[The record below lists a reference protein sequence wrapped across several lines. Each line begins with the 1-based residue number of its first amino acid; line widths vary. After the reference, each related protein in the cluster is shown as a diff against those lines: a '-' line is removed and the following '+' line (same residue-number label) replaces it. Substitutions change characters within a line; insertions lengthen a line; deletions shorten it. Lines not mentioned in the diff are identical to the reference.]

1 MGAHEETLLIKI
13 AIEMLDSLALS
24 TKTIMN
30 YTRVEIL
37 GSEVLLANLQTN
49 SKLNVLSWVQR
60 LVYYLPLPK

>member
-37 GSEVLLANLQTN
+37 GSGVLLANLQTN
-49 SKLNVLSWVQR
+49 SKLNVLS
-60 LVYYLPLPK
+60 

>member
-49 SKLNVLSWVQR
+49 SKLNVLS
-60 LVYYLPLPK
+60 